1 MAPRMCRSAL
11 AGPEPH
17 KLMQLLQKVKA
28 NLIAQFQRL
37 SRTQQKFQSM
47 WGSGQDK
54 PVSLAPMS
62 GGGVT
67 AASTAPSVCSSV
79 TWGWFCL
86 LHGAEEGSGAGC

>member
-37 SRTQQKFQSM
+37 SEPSRNSKVCGGLVKT
-47 WGSGQDK
+47 
-54 PVSLAPMS
+54 SLSPWH
-62 GGGVT
+62 
-67 AASTAPSVCSSV
+67 PCQ
-79 TWGWFCL
+79 
-86 LHGAEEGSGAGC
+86 ERE